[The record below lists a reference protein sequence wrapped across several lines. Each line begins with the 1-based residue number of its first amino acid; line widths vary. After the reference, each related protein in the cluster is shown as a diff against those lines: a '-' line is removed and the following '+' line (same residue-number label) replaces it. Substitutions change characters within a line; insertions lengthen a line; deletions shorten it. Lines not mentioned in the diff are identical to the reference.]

1 MFAESANFVYSGTWA
16 VRRAAAAKG
25 MTVNYNAVSKET
37 FPSQIAREIRG
48 AIIEGRLKVDQ
59 RLPSEEELAAKFK
72 VSRPT
77 IREALKRLAAQN
89 LIRSRRGPSGGNFV
103 KGPTLADAKANLAAV
118 ATMLVSVGDIGIE
131 AIAQARM
138 ELESMC
144 ARIAAAERTEEDIA
158 RMTAEIEVQR
168 NIELTDVEF
177 CATDV
182 CFHRGLVEATHNE
195 LLSFLMTAA
204 VEALQPVSNLITFRT
219 RDRRE
224 IIGHHQ
230 RIVDFLLRRDGE
242 GAAAVIVEQSR
253 YLADHYSKAVAA
265 RIARERSWSQSEP
278 TTE

>member
-1 MFAESANFVYSGTWA
+1 LPNFDYSVSASRLG
-16 VRRAAAAKG
+16 RCGKAKG
-25 MTVNYNAVSKET
+25 MTVNYGAVSKET
-37 FPSQIAREIRG
+37 FPHQIAREIRA

-59 RLPSEEELAAKFK
+59 RLPSEEELAGKFK

-103 KGPTLADAKANLAAV
+103 NGPTLADAKDNLAAV
-118 ATMLVSVGDIGIE
+118 ATMLVSVGDISIE
-131 AIAQARM
+131 AITQARM

-144 ARIAAAERTEEDIA
+144 ARVAAAERTQVDLD
-158 RMTAEIEVQR
+158 RMTAEIDVQR

-182 CFHRGLVEATHNE
+182 RFHRALVEATHNE
-195 LLSFLMTAA
+195 LLSFLMTAT
-204 VEALQPVSNLITFRT
+204 VEALQPISNLITFRT

-224 IIGHHQ
+224 IIGQHQ
-230 RIVDFLLRRDGE
+230 RIVDFLARRDAE

-253 YLADHYSKAVAA
+253 YLVDHYSRAVVA
-265 RIARERSWSQSEP
+265 RTVQEAS
-278 TTE
+278 

>member
-1 MFAESANFVYSGTWA
+1 
-16 VRRAAAAKG
+16 
-25 MTVNYNAVSKET
+25 MTVNYDAVSKET
-37 FPSQIAREIRG
+37 FPHQIAREIRA

-59 RLPSEEELAAKFK
+59 RLPSEEGLATKFK

-103 KGPTLADAKANLAAV
+103 NGPTLADAKDNLAAV
-118 ATMLVSVGDIGIE
+118 ATMLVSVGDISIE

-144 ARIAAAERTEEDIA
+144 ARIAAVARTERDLG
-158 RMTAEIEVQR
+158 RMTAEIEAQR
-168 NIELTDVEF
+168 NIGLTDVEF

-182 CFHRGLVEATHNE
+182 RFHRALVEAAHNE

-204 VEALQPVSNLITFRT
+204 VEALQPISNLVTFRT

-224 IIGHHQ
+224 IIGHHH
-230 RIVDFLLRRDGE
+230 RIVEFLARRDGE
-242 GAAAVIVEQSR
+242 GAAASIAEQSR
-253 YLADHYSKAVAA
+253 YLADHYSRAA
-265 RIARERSWSQSEP
+265 AGRIAREASDRNMNLRG
-278 TTE
+278 

>member
-1 MFAESANFVYSGTWA
+1 
-16 VRRAAAAKG
+16 

-37 FPSQIAREIRG
+37 FPHQIAREIRA

-59 RLPSEEELAAKFK
+59 RLPSEEELATKFK

-103 KGPTLADAKANLAAV
+103 NGPTLADAKDNLAAV
-118 ATMLVSVGDIGIE
+118 ATMLVSVGDISIE
-131 AIAQARM
+131 AIAQART

-144 ARIAAAERTEEDIA
+144 ARIAAVQRSQDDLE
-158 RMTAEIEVQR
+158 RMTAEIDVQR

-182 CFHRGLVEATHNE
+182 RFHRALVEATHNE

-204 VEALQPVSNLITFRT
+204 VEALQPISNLITFRN
-219 RDRRE
+219 RRE

-230 RIVDFLLRRDGE
+230 RIVDFLARRDGE
-242 GAAAVIVEQSR
+242 GAATAIAEQSR
-253 YLADHYSKAVAA
+253 YLADHYSKAAAA
-265 RIARERSWSQSEP
+265 RMAREAR
-278 TTE
+278 

>member
-1 MFAESANFVYSGTWA
+1 
-16 VRRAAAAKG
+16 

-37 FPSQIAREIRG
+37 FPSQIAKEIRA

-59 RLPSEEELAAKFK
+59 RLPSEEELAARFK

-103 KGPTLADAKANLAAV
+103 NGPTLADAKGNLAAV
-118 ATMLVSVGDIGIE
+118 TTMLVSVGDISIE
-131 AIAQARM
+131 AITQARM

-144 ARIAAAERTEEDIA
+144 ARIAAAERTEEDLA
-158 RMTAEIEVQR
+158 RMTTEIEVQR

-182 CFHRGLVEATHNE
+182 RFHRALVEATHNE
-195 LLSFLMTAA
+195 LLDFLMTAA
-204 VEALQPVSNLITFRT
+204 VEALQPISNLITFRT

-230 RIVDFLLRRDGE
+230 RIVDFLARRDGE
-242 GAAAVIVEQSR
+242 GAVAVIAEQSR
-253 YLADHYSKAVAA
+253 YLTHHYAKAASS
-265 RIARERSWSQSEP
+265 RLARETKQSQQGFR
-278 TTE
+278 